1 MTLKIGDRVTFK
13 SGGTE
18 EYGTIVHID
27 GRTATIRVWDSEAGE
42 YYTTTEHLTRCSKD

>member
-18 EYGTIVHID
+18 EYGTITHID
-27 GRTATIRVWDSEAGE
+27 GRNATIKVWDSMAGE
-42 YYTTTEHLTRCSKD
+42 YYTETQQLVRCTKD